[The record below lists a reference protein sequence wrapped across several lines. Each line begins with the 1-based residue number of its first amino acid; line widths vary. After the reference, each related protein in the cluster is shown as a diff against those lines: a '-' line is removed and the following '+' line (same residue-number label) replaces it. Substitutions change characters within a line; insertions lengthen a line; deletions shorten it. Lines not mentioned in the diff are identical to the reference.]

1 MRFSKFYKDTLNE
14 ASIYEERSIGK
25 TFLVPNNIKGEWAKV
40 KGRSFKVLG
49 SEKLN
54 PTFTVLK
61 GGASKMPHLFIQ
73 DIKTGEYFWLV
84 TMTQTKLVWAD
95 EGGGQKI
102 VGANATRIQ
111 EAAVAQVLALA
122 INNKKYSTIKG
133 ILELFESETL
143 ENIVDLINKSAGNFD
158 TDAGV
163 QETIGYIYGTATW
176 LGSTAS
182 SVEAIMKE
190 FKLGKTFVVHRGS
203 TMSNALESKA
213 VNLANKAGAK
223 IGNKKD
229 KWNPSDIWIFKKNSK
244 QYIKAMNSS
253 TVDEL
258 NGVIDANL
266 KVKKIKDIA
275 GLSLKKASAKSAA
288 KIKYFNMD
296 DRSMRPSLETDE
308 VKTAIKIKK
317 GISTGTELIDGDNNI
332 KIQFRNT
339 KGGKFTTA
347 LTGTVK
353 GKLAQGGSVS
363 INSVWNRLKESTPKY
378 PTKIDYYFDGDAP
391 TKESYEVMQR
401 LIKDAKANAK
411 RLGINS
417 LKGFLWDVKSF
428 KGYEKAIE
436 TTLASK
442 KGDKNLAAIN
452 IHSKLQ
458 GLHLLSVIK
467 ADIFAWI
474 YYNASAQTEL
484 SPAFVKVG
492 E

>member
-1 MRFSKFYKDTLNE
+1 MRFNVFYKEVISE
-14 ASIYEERSIGK
+14 ATIHRPKYIGD
-25 TFLVPNNIKGEWAKV
+25 TFLVTDRATGEWK
-40 KGRSFKVLG
+40 KFLGQSFNIIGNEPTTKSYETLLG
-49 SEKLN
+49 KSSGKPN
-54 PTFTVLK
+54 
-61 GGASKMPHLFIQ
+61 LFVQ
-73 DIKTGEYFWLV
+73 NLETGLYYLLV
-84 TMTQTKLVWAD
+84 RMGDSNLVWARKD
-95 EGGGQKI
+95 GTQEI
-102 VGANATRIQ
+102 TGANATRIQ

-143 ENIVDLINKSAGNFD
+143 ENVVDLVNKSAGNFD

-163 QETIGYIYGTATW
+163 QETIGYIYEAKTW

-190 FKLGKTFVVHRGS
+190 FKIGKTFVVHRGS
-203 TMSNALESKA
+203 TMSNALDSKA
-213 VNLANKAGAK
+213 VELANKAGAK
-223 IGNKKD
+223 IGKQKD
-229 KWNPSDIWIFKKNSK
+229 KWNPSDIWVFKKNSK
-244 QYIKAMNSS
+244 QYNKAMNSS
-253 TVDEL
+253 TLDEL

-266 KVKKIKDIA
+266 EVKKIKEIA
-275 GLSLKKASAKSAA
+275 GLSLKKASAKSPA

-296 DRSMRPSLETDE
+296 ASDDEIEPDE
-308 VKTAIKIKK
+308 VKTAIKIKD

-332 KIQFRNT
+332 MIQFRNT

-347 LTGTVK
+347 LTGTIR

-391 TKESYEVMQR
+391 TKESYKAMQR

-428 KGYEKAIE
+428 KDYEKAIE
-436 TTLASK
+436 ATLASK
-442 KGDKNLAAIN
+442 KGDKNLAAVN
-452 IHSKLQ
+452 LHSKLQ
-458 GLHLLSVIK
+458 GLHLLSTIK
-467 ADIFAWI
+467 DDTFAWI
-474 YYNASAQTEL
+474 YFQASAQTDI